1 MSKVLVYGF
10 HNGKLWFGKAT
21 FWSWLMAGL
30 KNGRFVKVK
39 PIRNF
44 EKYSYYKNYLFIS
57 LDEYNYTNEWYKEV
71 LVKTKNPLEVIAY
84 KEGKTFEEI
93 KAIPSIR

>member
-10 HNGKLWFGKAT
+10 HNGKLWFGKVT

-30 KNGRFVKVK
+30 ESGRFVKVK
-39 PIRNF
+39 PIKNF
-44 EKYSYYKNYLFIS
+44 ENYSYYKNYLFTS
-57 LDEYNYTNEWYKEV
+57 LDRNNYTNEWYREI
-71 LVKTKNPLEVIAY
+71 LDKTKNPLEVIAY
-84 KEGKTFEEI
+84 KEGKTLEEI